1 MENFTYIKIFLVDT
15 TINEFI
21 ISGLPS
27 DVTDQEAALL
37 FQDYK
42 LKGKTTIEVVKDDTD
57 GICVGYAL
65 ITFANSEIGKEDQF
79 NWIITQNDRK
89 QSYGKVQ

>member
-1 MENFTYIKIFLVDT
+1 M
-15 TINEFI
+15 
-21 ISGLPS
+21 GLPS
-27 DVTDQEAALL
+27 DVTEQEVALL

-79 NWIITQNDRK
+79 TWIITQNDRK
-89 QSYGKVQ
+89 KCYGKVQ